1 MKRIL
6 VVLIAVMFSI
16 PAISQVIQIKT
27 VPVATGS
34 QFLLFPSHNL
44 GMGGVTIA
52 VDDNALDP
60 FINPAKGVRLSGI
73 HIYSAPMYYSVSH
86 EVTNAGGTGRTLPVS
101 VLFRSN
107 SYFGG
112 LSWARQK
119 LVDDEGEFFGVQPN
133 VSTVRGSTASS
144 RGSIGSSHQER
155 SNSYTFGMIGAEL
168 FPGFAVGFSAHWSE
182 LGAIEGVQLLYQGNS
197 NLRQTGSS
205 ADYRIGVLGTLSD
218 DETVEAVLVR
228 NEFEMRHEVTY
239 QTWGGPW
246 DDPIPFPPLGS
257 PIEVNEDKSE
267 LWGVHVGYMRPLVD
281 EWRIGLQLTANW
293 KQHPKI
299 PNYRLMNIPR
309 DPGNSQAFNYGIGFA
324 RKINE
329 SVVGIDF
336 IYQPITLNTWAEWE
350 PSGSPNETSI
360 PQNGKSVENF
370 FRFHNF
376 IGRAGFRAEND
387 RNIFSLG
394 VQTSSI
400 GYRMRQLNNVAGSER
415 TQNERWWE
423 TTLSAGL
430 GFKFT
435 DFQIRYTGL
444 VQFGTG
450 TPGVASVPRP
460 FETRSTFDALSGDFL
475 PAPSGALDL
484 REALVFTHQILIS
497 LQLF

>member
-1 MKRIL
+1 MKRVI
-6 VVLIAVMFSI
+6 VVLTVVVFSI

-34 QFLLFPSHNL
+34 QFLLFPSNNL

-60 FINPAKGVRLSGI
+60 FINPAKGVRLSRI

-86 EVTNAGGTGRTLPVS
+86 EVSNAGGTGKTLPMS

-119 LVDDEGEFFGVQPN
+119 LVDDKGDSFGVQPG
-133 VSTVRGSTASS
+133 VSTVTGSTTSPQ
-144 RGSIGSSHQER
+144 QER
-155 SNSYTFGMIGAEL
+155 SNSYTFGTIGVEL
-168 FPGFAVGFSAHWSE
+168 FPGLAVGFSAHWSD

-205 ADYRIGVLGTLSD
+205 ADYRIGILGTLSD
-218 DETVEAVLVR
+218 DESIEAVLVR

-246 DDPIPFPPLGS
+246 DDPRPFPPLGS
-257 PIEVNEDKSE
+257 PIEVNEDKTE
-267 LWGVHVGYMRPLVD
+267 LWGVHVGYMRPFVD
-281 EWRIGLQLTANW
+281 QWRVGLQLTANW

-324 RKINE
+324 RTIDE

-350 PSGSPNETSI
+350 PSGVPDETNI

-376 IGRAGFRAEND
+376 IGRVGLRAEND
-387 RNIFSLG
+387 RNIFALG
-394 VQTSSI
+394 VQTTSI
-400 GYRMRQLNNVAGSER
+400 GYRMRQLNNVIGSVR
-415 TQNERWWE
+415 TQKERWLE
-423 TTLSAGL
+423 TTLSAALGL
-430 GFKFT
+430 KFT
-435 DFQIRYTGL
+435 DVQLRYTGL

-450 TPGVASVPRP
+450 TPGVASVPRL
-460 FETRSTFDALSGDFL
+460 FTRGGSFDALSADFL
-475 PAPSGALDL
+475 PAPSGPLDL

-497 LQLF
+497 FQLF